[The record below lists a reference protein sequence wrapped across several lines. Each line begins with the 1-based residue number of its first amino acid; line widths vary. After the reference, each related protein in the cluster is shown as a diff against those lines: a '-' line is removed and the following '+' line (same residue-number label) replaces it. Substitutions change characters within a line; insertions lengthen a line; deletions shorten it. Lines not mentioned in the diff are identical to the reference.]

1 MKPQLRVILI
11 IGSILFFLYILRFI
25 KKSKMSLNMASIW
38 IIWGVGIIFIAFMPE
53 IVNVLGGFLGIYS
66 QLNTLFFIMLAIL
79 YMLVFYLF
87 VKISILEEKL
97 KNLIQHVGIANKD
110 NISKN

>member
-1 MKPQLRVILI
+1 MQIQLRLLLIL
-11 IGSILFFLYILRFI
+11 GSIGFFMYILRFI

-38 IIWGVGIIFIAFMPE
+38 IVWGVGVILIAFFPE
-53 IVNVLGGFLGIYS
+53 IITWLGGLMGIYS
-66 QLNTLFFIMLAIL
+66 QLNTIFFVMLAIL

-97 KNLIQHVGIANKD
+97 KNLIQSVGIT
-110 NISKN
+110 SKK

>member
-1 MKPQLRVILI
+1 MMQIQLRLLLIL
-11 IGSILFFLYILRFI
+11 GSIVFFMYILRFI

-38 IIWGVGIIFIAFMPE
+38 IVWGVGVILIAFFPE
-53 IVNVLGGFLGIYS
+53 IITWLGGLMGIYS
-66 QLNTLFFIMLAIL
+66 QLNTIFFVMLAIL

-97 KNLIQHVGIANKD
+97 KNMIQAAGIRTKD
-110 NISKN
+110 N

>member
-1 MKPQLRVILI
+1 MQIQLRLLLIL
-11 IGSILFFLYILRFI
+11 GSIVFFMYILRFI

-38 IIWGVGIIFIAFMPE
+38 IVWGVGVILIAFFPE
-53 IVNVLGGFLGIYS
+53 IITWLGGLMGIYS
-66 QLNTLFFIMLAIL
+66 QLNTIFFVMLAIL

-97 KNLIQHVGIANKD
+97 KNMIQAAGIKNKD
-110 NISKN
+110 S

>member
-1 MKPQLRVILI
+1 MQIQLRLLLIL
-11 IGSILFFLYILRFI
+11 GSIVFFMYILRFI

-38 IIWGVGIIFIAFMPE
+38 IVWGVGVILIAFFPE
-53 IVNVLGGFLGIYS
+53 IITWLGGLMGIYS
-66 QLNTLFFIMLAIL
+66 QLNTIFFVMLAIL

-97 KNLIQHVGIANKD
+97 KNMIQAAGIRTKD
-110 NISKN
+110 N

>member
-1 MKPQLRVILI
+1 MQIQLRLLLIL
-11 IGSILFFLYILRFI
+11 GSIGFFMYILRFI

-38 IIWGVGIIFIAFMPE
+38 IVWGVGVILIAFFPE
-53 IVNVLGGFLGIYS
+53 IITRLGGLMGIYS
-66 QLNTLFFIMLAIL
+66 QLNTIFFVMLAIL

-97 KNLIQHVGIANKD
+97 KNLIQSVGIT
-110 NISKN
+110 SKK